1 MKVAV
6 FSICHN
12 EEVFL
17 PYFFRHYKSF
27 ADYIVVLD
35 NHSTDNSFDICK
47 RESSHVEKLDSDGL
61 HNIDLMT
68 SLKNSYWKSL
78 KDYDWVFIVDI
89 DEIVYHPD
97 MRAFLDKSRA
107 RRYTVLK
114 PTAYQMVCEA
124 YPTGDG
130 QITDIMPFGV
140 LSTKEVCQ
148 ALMSC
153 DIFDKKCV
161 INPKEIKETKYG
173 HGAHVA
179 KMTGRV
185 KGLSDPNLK
194 LLHYRFLG
202 LDYSLAKN
210 KMRAKRLIAESV
222 AKGSSVHYLK
232 SEEELIEAFQK
243 AMSDRVNVKEI
254 GV

>member
-12 EEVFL
+12 EELFL
-17 PYFFRHYKSF
+17 PYFLRHYKSF
-27 ADYIVVLD
+27 ADYIVILD
-35 NHSTDNSFDICK
+35 NHSTDNSFNICEQEK
-47 RESSHVEKLDSDGL
+47 VHVEKLDTNGL
-61 HNIDLMT
+61 HKIDQMT

-89 DEIVYHPD
+89 DEIVYYPD
-97 MRAFLDKSRA
+97 MRVFLESAKSQ
-107 RRYTVLK
+107 RYTVLR
-114 PTAYQMVCEA
+114 PTAYQMVCET
-124 YPTGDG
+124 YPSGNG
-130 QITDIMPFGV
+130 QITDMMPFGA

-148 ALMSC
+148 ALLAC
-153 DIFDKKCV
+153 DTFDKKCI

-173 HGAHVA
+173 YGAHYA

-185 KGLSDPNLK
+185 KELADPNLK

-202 LDYSLAKN
+202 LEYIFAKN

-222 AKGSSVHYLK
+222 EEGSSVHYLK
-232 SEEELIEAFQK
+232 SEEELTKAFQK
-243 AMSDRVNVKEI
+243 ALSERVNVRI
-254 GV
+254 

>member
-6 FSICHN
+6 FSICHD
-12 EEVFL
+12 EEAFL

-27 ADYIVVLD
+27 ADHIAILD
-35 NHSTDNSFDICK
+35 NHSTDNSVKIC
-47 RESSHVEKLDSDGL
+47 EQEGIHVEKLDTDGL
-61 HNIDLMT
+61 HKIDQMT
-68 SLKNSYWKSL
+68 SMKNSYWKSL

-97 MRAFLDKSRA
+97 MRGFLEKSKE

-114 PTAYQMVCEA
+114 PTAYQMICET
-124 YPTGDG
+124 YPTGEG

-148 ALMSC
+148 ALLAC
-153 DIFDKKCV
+153 DTFDKKC
-161 INPKEIKETKYG
+161 IISPKDIQETKYG
-173 HGAHVA
+173 YGAHHA

-185 KGLSDPNLK
+185 KELCNPSLK

-202 LDYSLAKN
+202 LDYLFAKN
-210 KMRAKRLIAESV
+210 KMRAKRLITDMV

-232 SEEELIEAFQK
+232 SEEELTTAFQK
-243 AMSDRVNVKEI
+243 AMSERVNVK
-254 GV
+254 